1 MSNGFPCVVF
11 NGEVDPDA
19 VSINFWSDAS
29 ALVAGGS
36 MSDIVGS
43 VYLFV
48 VASGGGASLLLDRTG
63 DGTYGRFK
71 GILLLAQSSIPWL
84 VVQRATTTRG
94 FIAGNDPPEQ
104 CPEKHLLRNWDS
116 FFFK

>member
-63 DGTYGRFK
+63 DVTTAGSKVSSSSHKVQFRGSVGRPASDNARIHSWK
-71 GILLLAQSSIPWL
+71 
-84 VVQRATTTRG
+84 
-94 FIAGNDPPEQ
+94 
-104 CPEKHLLRNWDS
+104 
-116 FFFK
+116 